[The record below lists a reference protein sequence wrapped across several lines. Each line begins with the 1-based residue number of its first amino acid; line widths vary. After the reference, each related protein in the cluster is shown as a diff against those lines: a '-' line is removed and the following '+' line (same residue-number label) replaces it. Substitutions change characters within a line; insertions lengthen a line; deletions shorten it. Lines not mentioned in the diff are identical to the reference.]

1 MFTSPAPAALT
12 GSVPL
17 AASPP
22 SISASASTYHQSG
35 STSRTRRGLSYLRN
49 YTQQH
54 LLSRDH
60 SSSSATTANT
70 TADSSS
76 RPRPDLTR
84 STSHTPRTSNTT
96 SNISTADDLTAA
108 SRRFTLVPALSHPLG
123 PSSRS
128 TPDDLDAADEPAA
141 VQSDSIGAPPP
152 GTAVTTSAEP
162 TSRPRRSM
170 TRSRAATTGT
180 AMASSTND
188 TAESGNPSGV
198 LPSIR
203 FSVFVDP
210 RSQRPSLHFSPI
222 ARTLPSG
229 SEIIRVGR
237 YSERDSQPAVPAN
250 VPSAAPVGF
259 KSKVVSRRHCEFWYE
274 DGKWFIKDV
283 KSSSGTFLN
292 HIRLSP
298 PGQESKPFPVND
310 GDVVQLGIDFKGG
323 EEMIFRCVKMRLE
336 LNRGWQNKLNKFNMN
351 SHKRLWN
358 MTKTEGAGGQ
368 NYSQDCSICL
378 NSIAPCQCL
387 FVAPCSHTW
396 HFKCIRSL
404 LSSPHYPIFICP
416 NCRAAADL
424 EAEVEDPEDWEQ
436 LEDEAEGQDAED
448 PEGSRSKGPRLDPA
462 PVDVPRQSVDRIRT
476 SLERARATAA
486 ERARTSIERS
496 RSRTNVSAANASA
509 NETPEAA
516 MANADNA
523 ASAEAAMSDGGAST
537 PSTTSSSRPSG
548 EASHATSDPVPINGR
563 RTPSPNSIGNHVTNG
578 HEGPITPRND
588 AGPWVFDGS
597 GARIGVAP
605 TAGAR
610 QSLNGVVDT
619 EMED

>member
-1 MFTSPAPAALT
+1 
-12 GSVPL
+12 
-17 AASPP
+17 
-22 SISASASTYHQSG
+22 
-35 STSRTRRGLSYLRN
+35 
-49 YTQQH
+49 
-54 LLSRDH
+54 
-60 SSSSATTANT
+60 
-70 TADSSS
+70 
-76 RPRPDLTR
+76 
-84 STSHTPRTSNTT
+84 
-96 SNISTADDLTAA
+96 
-108 SRRFTLVPALSHPLG
+108 
-123 PSSRS
+123 
-128 TPDDLDAADEPAA
+128 
-141 VQSDSIGAPPP
+141 
-152 GTAVTTSAEP
+152 
-162 TSRPRRSM
+162 
-170 TRSRAATTGT
+170 
-180 AMASSTND
+180 MASSTND

-259 KSKVVSRRHCEFWYE
+259 KSKVVSRRHCEFWSE

-358 MTKTEGAGGQ
+358 MTKTEGSGGQ

-424 EAEVEDPEDWEQ
+424 EAEVEDPEDWEL
-436 LEDEAEGQDAED
+436 LEDADDQDAEE

-462 PVDVPRQSVDRIRT
+462 PVDMPRQSVDRIRT

-516 MANADNA
+516 MAVAENVI
-523 ASAEAAMSDGGAST
+523 SAEAAMSDGGAST
-537 PSTTSSSRPSG
+537 PSTTSSRPSG
-548 EASHATSDPVPINGR
+548 EASHATSDPVPISGR

-578 HEGPITPRND
+578 PEGPITPRND

>member
-1 MFTSPAPAALT
+1 MAP
-12 GSVPL
+12 
-17 AASPP
+17 
-22 SISASASTYHQSG
+22 
-35 STSRTRRGLSYLRN
+35 
-49 YTQQH
+49 
-54 LLSRDH
+54 
-60 SSSSATTANT
+60 
-70 TADSSS
+70 
-76 RPRPDLTR
+76 
-84 STSHTPRTSNTT
+84 
-96 SNISTADDLTAA
+96 
-108 SRRFTLVPALSHPLG
+108 
-123 PSSRS
+123 
-128 TPDDLDAADEPAA
+128 
-141 VQSDSIGAPPP
+141 
-152 GTAVTTSAEP
+152 
-162 TSRPRRSM
+162 
-170 TRSRAATTGT
+170 
-180 AMASSTND
+180 STND
-188 TAESGNPSGV
+188 TAESGNPGGV

-436 LEDEAEGQDAED
+436 LEDEAVGQDAED

-496 RSRTNVSAANASA
+496 RSRTNMSAANASE

-516 MANADNA
+516 MANTDHAT
-523 ASAEAAMSDGGAST
+523 SAEAAMSDGGAST
-537 PSTTSSSRPSG
+537 PSTTASSRPAAEG
-548 EASHATSDPVPINGR
+548 SHATSDPVPINGR